1 MPTPFSSGRR
11 PPRSARQGPSAPLE
25 DNRIQLTREEAELLR
40 KQAEI
45 QRKAEEARR
54 LLAELPKRIEAREK
68 KQREMMRLKA
78 ALTATTADGISRLRD
93 KRFEPVQKSSRR
105 RRMTKPE
112 ERSARFQF
120 LLLCA
125 VLGVILVLLWRS
137 LP

>member
-1 MPTPFSSGRR
+1 MPTPSSSGRR
-11 PPRSARQGPSAPLE
+11 DPRSGRRVPAAPLE
-25 DNRIQLTREEAELLR
+25 DNRIRLSREEEELQR
-40 KQAEI
+40 KQAEV

-68 KQREMMRLKA
+68 KQMEMIRMRA

-93 KRFEPVQKSSRR
+93 KRFEPVQKNPGR

-125 VLGVILVLLWRS
+125 VLAVILVLLWRS